1 MSHSKSKIVH
11 YVWQNWGEKRE
22 KKIKGEKEE
31 MEQKCKNFIFH
42 DFNFIIKNQNL
53 NFLFHSL
60 SISSYLEGKLIVG
73 MEGNKILPFP
83 FSPLQFHPYKQRK
96 NYLFP
101 RFSHTPVPFH
111 LPFFEPNISVKV
123 RHKYQDSYSLVAL
136 SDSLR
141 KTCIWISIPQLL

>member
-1 MSHSKSKIVH
+1 MFGKIE
-11 YVWQNWGEKRE
+11 EK
-22 KKIKGEKEE
+22 KEE

-96 NYLFP
+96 KYFFLAFP
-101 RFSHTPVPFH
+101 TPPF
-111 LPFFEPNISVKV
+111 PST
-123 RHKYQDSYSLVAL
+123 SL
-136 SDSLR
+136 SLNQ
-141 KTCIWISIPQLL
+141 T

>member
-1 MSHSKSKIVH
+1 MLHSKSKILH
-11 YVWQNWGEKRE
+11 YVWQNWRE
-22 KKIKGEKEE
+22 KKEKENKRGRRGNGTE
-31 MEQKCKNFIFH
+31 VKNSIFH
-42 DFNFIIKNQNL
+42 DFTFMIKNQNL

-60 SISSYLEGKLIVG
+60 PISSYLEGKLIVG

-96 NYLFP
+96 KYLFP
-101 RFSHTPVPFH
+101 RFSHTPVSFH

-123 RHKYQDSYSLVAL
+123 RHKYQDSYSLVPL
-136 SDSLR
+136 FNSLR